1 MTKVTFIIPR
11 FTMFNRVHEDKSY
24 INWCTW

>member
-24 INWCTW
+24 IN